1 MLSVLCQY
9 NYCCLYIPN
18 TRTKSHHQIILPSV
32 LFLIL
37 LITATISLPISP
49 HYPSVVTQFH
59 QVHCHSENYYELVSG
74 HAVFLQC
81 LKYKYLHNK
90 LARQHF
96 KAVHFDTKI
105 QGILIKHCFD
115 TKIQGIL
122 IKHCFAHDGI
132 QCVWECAPSP
142 GKFETLDVN
151 LLQNLN
157 CDAWPIEY
165 RLHNLN
171 LSISMTLGIN
181 QGKEGL
187 SFAPPILIL

>member
-49 HYPSVVTQFH
+49 HFPSVVTQFH

-81 LKYKYLHNK
+81 LKYTNIYIISLLGSTSRQYTWILKFKDFNK
-90 LARQHF
+90 ALLCTCWNLG
-96 KAVHFDTKI
+96 VCS
-105 QGILIKHCFD
+105 L
-115 TKIQGIL
+115 
-122 IKHCFAHDGI
+122 
-132 QCVWECAPSP
+132 PSWN
-142 GKFETLDVN
+142 VN
-151 LLQNLN
+151 LLKNLN
-157 CDAWPIEY
+157 CDSWPIEY
-165 RLHNLN
+165 RLCKL
-171 LSISMTLGIN
+171 
-181 QGKEGL
+181 E
-187 SFAPPILIL
+187 SFHFYSFRCKPWGGGAILCPTPS